1 MQNTQSSSSLT
12 GPEDIAALN
21 DELRHGLVVKS
32 SGEVFLTSGMVALCG
47 SLTSHT
53 GWQRQAELL
62 RIVRDFDAFS
72 EDNDPHSERDF
83 GSFNFGEVKCF
94 WKIDYYDLNREFGSE
109 NPADPAVTCRVLTIM
124 RADEY

>member
-1 MQNTQSSSSLT
+1 MQNKQTTPNPT
-12 GPEDIAALN
+12 GPEAIAALN
-21 DELRHGLVVKS
+21 DELRHGLGVKS
-32 SGEVFLTSGMVALCG
+32 GGEVVLTSGIDELCG
-47 SLTSHT
+47 SITTHI

-62 RIVRDFDAFS
+62 RTVRDFDTFS

-94 WKIDYYDLNREFGSE
+94 WKIDYYDLNLEFGSE
-109 NPADPAVTCRVLTIM
+109 NPADPTVTRRVLTIM